1 MSSVSDH
8 IQRIN
13 GMLIDNLELQEKM
26 LVNDVEELNVFADTV
41 EITQRTSSN
50 IQSVIIVIL
59 LVIQITIIISLYSI
73 KNKKRRVNTFLKSL

>member
-1 MSSVSDH
+1 
-8 IQRIN
+8 
-13 GMLIDNLELQEKM
+13 MLIDNLELQEKM